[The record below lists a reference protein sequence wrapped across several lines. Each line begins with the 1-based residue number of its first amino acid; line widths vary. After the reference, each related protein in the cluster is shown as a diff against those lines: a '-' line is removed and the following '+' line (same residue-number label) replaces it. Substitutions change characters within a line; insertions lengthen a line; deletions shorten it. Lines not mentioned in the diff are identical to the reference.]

1 MHIRMRRLK
10 SRRAS
15 VLNGPKQARN
25 NMLALPKDQLCNFQ
39 RLKCPKTC
47 GLALTKL

>member
-10 SRRAS
+10 SRRVPA
-15 VLNGPKQARN
+15 VNWPKQARN
-25 NMLALPKDQLCNFQ
+25 NMLALPKDQLCNFK